1 LGSTGAAQAGFVWFH
16 QYHVRGPVIPT
27 VGRRKMTLKSREVF
41 FMKENHQ
48 TKSIRPD
55 LRATL
60 LQIAL
65 TDGTYQSLAEFGG
78 KLAALLDNSKIQ
90 SDPNAVGVLDDL
102 LGAIYSLILARH
114 HHFDDRTDKPIE
126 IPVVKTR
133 ASQIQRGDVRV
144 DGKWIAGWHFN
155 SALFR
160 ISAVYHRLLKIS
172 TGQPAT
178 TDHVGKLRPQVEA
191 LYKRWRSAQWS
202 NDRVRAIH
210 EEVNE
215 LKHTSQGVHSAR
227 TATFED
233 ALAGV
238 GELVDLVEAW
248 SSASS

>member
-1 LGSTGAAQAGFVWFH
+1 V
-16 QYHVRGPVIPT
+16 
-27 VGRRKMTLKSREVF
+27 
-41 FMKENHQ
+41 KEDPQ
-48 TKSIRPD
+48 TKTIRPD

-65 TDGTYQSLAEFGG
+65 TDGTYQSLAGFGG
-78 KLAALLDNSKIQ
+78 KLAALLNKSRIQ

-102 LGAIYSLILARH
+102 LGAVYSLILARH

-126 IPVVKTR
+126 IPVVQTR
-133 ASQIQRGDVRV
+133 ASQIQRGDVRI

-172 TGQPAT
+172 AGQPAT
-178 TDHVGKLRPQVEA
+178 RDPVGKLLPQVEA
-191 LYKRWRSAQWS
+191 LYQKWTNTQWS
-202 NDRVRAIH
+202 SDRVHAIH
-210 EEVNE
+210 KEVNE
-215 LKHTSQGVHSAR
+215 LKHTTQGVHSAR
-227 TATFED
+227 TATFDD
-233 ALAGV
+233 ALTSL